1 MTTYHLITRS
11 RSCKYVEKHTKVGP
25 RITEKRKGT
34 TRIKCHLRF
43 SQAKDRC
50 TFFCSIFLIGTK
62 QCSFSAAYLSIGYF
76 QVNKLRHEASAESN
90 LFTARELSPMT
101 TKLQENGT
109 ARKQSGL
116 PSFPFPNHIYLIT
129 ALQRA
134 HPQTPHM
141 HHIQPSAVYPT
152 IYRHFIGSTVCV

>member
-1 MTTYHLITRS
+1 MTAYHLITRS

-43 SQAKDRC
+43 SQATDRC

-101 TKLQENGT
+101 RKRNCRRTELRERNLVCLLFHSQTTDTWLQHCKELI
-109 ARKQSGL
+109 RKHHTCIIYSL
-116 PSFPFPNHIYLIT
+116 PQFTLPYIDIL
-129 ALQRA
+129 
-134 HPQTPHM
+134 
-141 HHIQPSAVYPT
+141 
-152 IYRHFIGSTVCV
+152 